1 MVFVLPPREK
11 VGYLDPEIAGEGQKV
26 ILSDGDQ
33 VSWLPPP
40 AKLVIPD
47 ISGIKSIAKYFGRTG
62 LQVWPAWLYHPTE
75 APRIVKNADEAAQ
88 LGVCYRDA
96 TIDERGRYG
105 LKHVWDWTDES
116 KWRPQPHGEQ
126 KFDPAKAGHGKNV
139 VIGTPNP
146 AIAQNALLEALI
158 PTVTAA
164 VVAGLKS
171 SGNAVAPAAVD
182 PAQWEA
188 FLQFQAWQKTQQAVA
203 AVGEQIDN
211 ANADGGAGEGA
222 GASAGNALNALTP
235 DQERALWVTEAEA
248 KGIKVDGRWSIERL
262 KAEVDKVAA

>member
-1 MVFVLPPREK
+1 MVFVIPPK
-11 VGYLDPEIAGEGQKV
+11 SQVGYLDPEIAGEGQKV
-26 ILSDGDQ
+26 ILSDGDV
-33 VSWLPPP
+33 VSWNPPP

-47 ISGIKSIAKYFGRTG
+47 ISGIKSIAKYFGRQG

-88 LGVCYRDA
+88 LGVCFREA

-105 LKHVWDWTDES
+105 LKHVWDWTEDS
-116 KWRPQPHGEQ
+116 LWRPQPHGEQ
-126 KFDPAKAGHGKNV
+126 KFDANKPGTGKNV
-139 VIGTPNP
+139 VIGAPD
-146 AIAQNALLEALI
+146 AGRAQNALLEALI

-171 SGNAVAPAAVD
+171 SGAAAAPAAVD
-182 PAQWEA
+182 PTQWEA
-188 FLQFQAWQKTQQAVA
+188 FLQFQAWQKTQAAMSAVS
-203 AVGEQIDN
+203 EQLTGSE
-211 ANADGGAGEGA
+211 ADAGAGESTGES
-222 GASAGNALNALTP
+222 GGNALNALTP

-262 KAEVDKVAA
+262 RAEVEKAAA

>member
-1 MVFVLPPREK
+1 MAFELPPRSK

-26 ILSDGDQ
+26 IMSDGDQ
-33 VSWLPPP
+33 VSWNPPP

-62 LQVWPAWLYHPTE
+62 TQVWPAWLYHPTE

-88 LGVCYRDA
+88 LGVCYREA

-105 LKHVWDWTDES
+105 LKHVWDWQEDS
-116 KWRPQPHGEQ
+116 QWRPQPHRDQ
-126 KFDPAKAGHGKNV
+126 KFDAASPGTGKNV
-139 VIGTPNP
+139 VIGPANP

-171 SGNAVAPAAVD
+171 SGAAPAPNAVD

-188 FLQFQAWQKTQQAVA
+188 FLQFQAWQKTQAAVA
-203 AVGEQIDN
+203 AVGERIEAEGSGD
-211 ANADGGAGEGA
+211 GAGEGS
-222 GASAGNALNALTP
+222 GASSGNALNALTP
-235 DQERALWVTEAEA
+235 EQERALWVTEAEA

-262 KAEVDKVAA
+262 RSEVEKAAA